1 MRYVWE
7 RFRQPVPSSLAL
19 NRQEALVA
27 LATAMMAI
35 DDEVSPAEMGLLH
48 NQLLGLGIVVDSRV
62 LQQVQTW
69 LRQVDPL
76 ELFWAGVRGL
86 DPTDRE
92 TAVQLLAKLAL
103 ADGVALV
110 EENDLVAVLGEVLG
124 FSPAQ
129 IRALVQRATQG

>member
-7 RFRQPVPSSLAL
+7 RFRQPVPSSLVL

-35 DDEVSPAEMGLLH
+35 DDEVAPAEMGSLH
-48 NQLLGLGIVVDSRV
+48 KQLIGLGLGVDSRV
-62 LQQVQTW
+62 IQRVQTW

-86 DPTDRE
+86 DPADRE
-92 TAVQLLAKLAL
+92 TAVRLLAQLA
-103 ADGVALV
+103 
-110 EENDLVAVLGEVLG
+110 LGEVLG
-124 FSPAQ
+124 FGPAQ
-129 IRALVQRATQG
+129 IRALVQWATQV